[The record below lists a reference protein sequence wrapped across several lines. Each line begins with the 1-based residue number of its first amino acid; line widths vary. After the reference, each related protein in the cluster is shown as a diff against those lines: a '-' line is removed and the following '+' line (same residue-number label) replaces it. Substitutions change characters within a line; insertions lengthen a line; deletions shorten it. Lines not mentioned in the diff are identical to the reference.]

1 MCANIYKGARL
12 CRREIVAGGIIYEA
26 FCRISVLLENYTRER
41 SDIFSLINLFKK
53 FFFFLTQ
60 RGVFSAYMYTL
71 LLYARVINAL
81 LMRCNVVRVFGR
93 KEKKNLLPTQCLF
106 DTVGY
111 SL

>member
-26 FCRISVLLENYTRER
+26 FCRISVLPENYTRER
-41 SDIFSLINLFKK
+41 SDIFSLIYSRS

-93 KEKKNLLPTQCLF
+93 KEKKKSITNTMF
-106 DTVGY
+106 V
-111 SL
+111 